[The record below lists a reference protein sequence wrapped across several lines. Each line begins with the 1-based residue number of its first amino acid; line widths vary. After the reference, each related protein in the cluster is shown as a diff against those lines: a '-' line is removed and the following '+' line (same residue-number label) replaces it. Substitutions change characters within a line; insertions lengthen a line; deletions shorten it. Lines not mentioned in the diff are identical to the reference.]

1 MIPNDVKY
9 VFVKL
14 SIHAQH
20 GANTLATVSKEDK
33 YHGILAKGHLL
44 WLKFSFGKG
53 VHQL

>member
-1 MIPNDVKY
+1 MIPSDVKY
-9 VFVKL
+9 VFEKL
-14 SIHAQH
+14 SIDAQD
-20 GANTLATVSKEDK
+20 GVNILATVSKEDK